1 MSASGPGADPP
12 QPPDRGSAKGDPGGG
27 GSSSLAKRILV
38 LAQKGDWASCE
49 SSLKALER
57 SAGEEGASKPLAGIS
72 DNVSIFFRA
81 VVVMA
86 KKYHYYGINCI

>member
-1 MSASGPGADPP
+1 MSASGGGADPP

-27 GSSSLAKRILV
+27 GGSSALAKRILV

-72 DNVSIFFRA
+72 DNVSRIL
-81 VVVMA
+81 
-86 KKYHYYGINCI
+86 